1 MKKKTKLILE
11 FTEFNAQRL
20 NPDSAQMGIA
30 VDNPQLSIN
39 AFDKHEDAIRSGI
52 SKINSIIH
60 SLANSSGYRSLKSK
74 LALEN
79 QKIQSMKIQRIIKS
93 NEVDYNVYFSFV
105 IDDEEYYGVL
115 KNIFDRNPYIQSEV
129 FKDVDLIQTKEW
141 IIRTRGLLLKAIR
154 IWLRPEKGVYTLLN
168 ERVYCYSQNT
178 GNIIEIKKG
187 EEVEV
192 INSSDRKIIINYD
205 GEQYSLIN
213 DNFIYF
219 NWWFE
224 KTT

>member
-39 AFDKHEDAIRSGI
+39 AFDKHEDAIRAGI
-52 SKINSIIH
+52 SKINSILH

-74 LALEN
+74 LALED
-79 QKIQSMKIQRIIKS
+79 QKIKSMKIQRIIKS

-105 IDDEEYYGVL
+105 IGEEEYYGVL
-115 KNIFDRNPYIQSEV
+115 KNLFNRNPMLQSEV
-129 FKDVDLIQTKEW
+129 FKDSDLIQTKEW
-141 IIRTRGLLLKAIR
+141 VIRTRGLLLKAIKM
-154 IWLRPEKGVYTLLN
+154 WMKPEKGIYKVLN
-168 ERVYCYSQNT
+168 DKVYCYSQKT
-178 GNIIEIKKG
+178 GNMIEVEKG

-192 INSSDRKIIINYD
+192 INSSDRKIIITYD
-205 GEQYSLIN
+205 GDQYNLIN
-213 DNFIYF
+213 DNFVYF

-224 KTT
+224 KIS